1 MNVPS
6 HPTLIRNMLDARV
19 KKLRAIGPVV
29 TASLVT
35 IAKTCG
41 RAGCRCERGEKHLG
55 HYLTFKEDGK
65 TRTVYVPQELVKE
78 VESWVEEHRR
88 LRKLSQEITQLSVA
102 LIRTHVTARKRKA
115 GRS

>member
-1 MNVPS
+1 MNIPS
-6 HPTLIRNMLDARV
+6 HPTLIRQMLDARV
-19 KKLRAIGPVV
+19 KKFRATGPVV

-41 RAGCRCERGEKHLG
+41 RLGCRCERGEKHLG

-65 TRTVYVPQELVKE
+65 TRTVYVPQELVTE

-102 LIRTHVTARKRKA
+102 LVRSHVTARKRKA
-115 GRS
+115 GRP

>member
-1 MNVPS
+1 MRIPS
-6 HPTLIRNMLDARV
+6 HPTLIRSMLDSRIAKLQARSP
-19 KKLRAIGPVV
+19 LL

-41 RAGCRCERGEKHLG
+41 RPGCHCQSGEKHVG

-65 TRTVYVPQELVKE
+65 TRTVYVPQDMVTE
-78 VESWVEEHRR
+78 VQGWVEEHRR
-88 LRKLSQEITQLSVA
+88 LRKLSQEVTLLAVA
-102 LIRTHVTARKRKA
+102 LIRSHVTARKRKA